1 GPAAETVYTLPVIA
15 EDRRLIGITSLRRL
29 VLARPEV
36 RVSELMNDPISA
48 RALTKQETAS
58 RLLQE
63 ADLLALPIVD
73 AEERLVGVFTVD
85 DAMEVPEG
93 AETEAAAR
101 IGGTEPLRRPYLVA
115 SVPHVARARAV
126 WLLVLM
132 VAATFAVGVLSIFEQ
147 ELEAVVTLALFVPL
161 L

>member
-1 GPAAETVYTLPVIA
+1 MIA

-36 RVSELMNDPISA
+36 RVSELMNEPISA
-48 RALTKQETAS
+48 RALTEQETAA

-85 DAMEVPEG
+85 DAMEVLEG
-93 AETEAAAR
+93 AETEDAAR
-101 IGGTEPLRRPYLVA
+101 AGGTEPLRRPYLVA
-115 SVPHVARARAV
+115 SVPHVARSQGG
-126 WLLVLM
+126 
-132 VAATFAVGVLSIFEQ
+132 VAAGVDGRGHLHRRRAERRSS
-147 ELEAVVTLALFVPL
+147 TSWRRW
-161 L
+161 